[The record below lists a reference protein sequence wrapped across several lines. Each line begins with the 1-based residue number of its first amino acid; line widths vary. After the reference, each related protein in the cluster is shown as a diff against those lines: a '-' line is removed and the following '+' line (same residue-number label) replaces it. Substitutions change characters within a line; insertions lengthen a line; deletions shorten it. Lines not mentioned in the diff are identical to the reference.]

1 MTDHHSLSSAP
12 RPSRHSTSPAGLA
25 HIFRSSPTPSE
36 PPARA
41 ANLPDPTSSPRFPGD
56 DTPRLATSRAL
67 DLLDPSQTVHWRS
80 KAVELVGDVLPSS
93 FSSPSRRRAPPQPA
107 ASRMLSLHSH
117 TPSDLP
123 PRAAACSILHRLV
136 RRRAFPESL
145 VSPPSI
151 PSTFSASIVRPS
163 LTSLRILRQT
173 PHLEPKDRR
182 TGLCLNP
189 PVYSSRDVALNGA
202 RCLVPHRPFSTL
214 TCKPHPRK
222 SHLPFSQDCTP
233 CAPGLRRARS
243 RRCWPLI
250 ASPALAGIP
259 GPQGDIFPLALPSI
273 SVPHVSTPGCSH
285 PPSLIVNERPPRAPI
300 TLRTCDIEV

>member
-1 MTDHHSLSSAP
+1 MA
-12 RPSRHSTSPAGLA
+12 
-25 HIFRSSPTPSE
+25 
-36 PPARA
+36 
-41 ANLPDPTSSPRFPGD
+41 TSSLR
-56 DTPRLATSRAL
+56 RSRA
-67 DLLDPSQTVHWRS
+67 R
-80 KAVELVGDVLPSS
+80 VGVALHLNQQPRACFLST
-93 FSSPSRRRAPPQPA
+93 PTRPATYHRAPP
-107 ASRMLSLHSH
+107 
-117 TPSDLP
+117 
-123 PRAAACSILHRLV
+123 ACSILHRLV

-273 SVPHVSTPGCSH
+273 SVPHVSCPH
-285 PPSLIVNERPPRAPI
+285 LFVLIPPTERLVALTRPRSSSTNDRRARPSRWLVQLGLSRCYSDLFSANVRHRGVVYGVEGAV
-300 TLRTCDIEV
+300 TGYMRVDVRLDVVERMYRFGLERKSSGGRVEAS